1 MTTTRG
7 LRVIGPSQWG
17 PDLGII
23 DGGTW
28 REIVGPTTNARC
40 RSLYQLEMSPG
51 ARSRALVHSGEA
63 VYYVVDG
70 APAVTQ
76 HHGDG
81 TLSMQQLDEGAM
93 VHVRP
98 RVAYSFTSVSGS
110 HIVGGPSPVDAALGT
125 DSPPTGVHDPGG
137 VRLFHRDRPG
147 LLVPFISADARL
159 VVWLGEG
166 AVTANMNYVV
176 LQPGERNREHVHTE
190 SEDTIHVLRGRGT
203 AENVTTGESIAFGP
217 GDTIHIEIGIWHA
230 IAADRGET
238 VISVGGPCP
247 ADTNMLRA
255 AGVDVE
261 ALTASV
267 LSH

>member
-1 MTTTRG
+1 MTTTGG
-7 LRVIGPSQWG
+7 LRVIRPDAWG

-28 REIVGPTTNARC
+28 REIVGPSSGACC
-40 RSLYQLEMSPG
+40 RGLYRLDLREHST
-51 ARSRALVHSGEA
+51 SRILKHPGEA
-63 VYYVVDG
+63 AYYVIAG
-70 APAVTQ
+70 APLVTE
-76 HHGDG
+76 HFSDRPSC
-81 TLSMQQLDEGAM
+81 TRALDEGAM

-98 RVAYSFTSVSGS
+98 GVAYSWATTGDAQ
-110 HIVGGPSPVDAALGT
+110 IVGGPSPVDAALGAT
-125 DSPPTGVHDPGG
+125 AGPAAYNEREG

-176 LQPGERNREHVHTE
+176 LQPGERNREHVHVE
-190 SEDTIHVLRGRGT
+190 SEDTIHVLAGHGT
-203 AENVTTGESIAFGP
+203 AENVTTGEALPFGP

-238 VISVGGPCP
+238 VVSVGGPCP
-247 ADTNMLRA
+247 ADTDMLRA

-261 ALTASV
+261 AISAAAAPR
-267 LSH
+267 

>member
-1 MTTTRG
+1 MTTTGG
-7 LRVIGPSQWG
+7 LRVIQPDAWG

-23 DGGTW
+23 EGGTW
-28 REIVGPTTNARC
+28 REIVGPSSDARC
-40 RSLYQLEMSPG
+40 RSLYLLDMREHS
-51 ARSRALVHSGEA
+51 RSRILMHPGES
-63 VYYVVDG
+63 VYYVIAG
-70 APAVTQ
+70 APSVTE
-76 HHGDG
+76 HHADRPPR
-81 TLSMQQLDEGAM
+81 THTLDEGAM

-98 RVAYSFTSVSGS
+98 GSAYSWASTGAAQV
-110 HIVGGPSPVDAALGT
+110 VGGPSPVDAALGAT
-125 DSPPTGVHDPGG
+125 VAPAAPEGREG

-176 LQPGERNREHVHTE
+176 LQPGERNREHVHIE
-190 SEDTIHVLRGRGT
+190 SEDTIHVLSGHGT
-203 AENVTTGESIAFGP
+203 AENVTNGEALPFGP
-217 GDTIHIEIGIWHA
+217 GDTIHIDIGIWHA

-261 ALTASV
+261 AISAVATSR
-267 LSH
+267 